1 MANIVL
7 LGPPGAGK
15 GTQSEKITRHYNL
28 IPIVPG
34 GLMREHVNQA
44 TSIGKLISNYIN
56 EGMLAP
62 HEVVMDLVE
71 AQVKANKNGFQFLFD
86 GFPRAIAQA
95 TSLDELLPKHGHQL
109 DGVIFLEV
117 PDEIVRERIKG
128 RAKTLGRADD
138 QSEERIT
145 RRLHVYHQETLPVI
159 DYYEKQNKLYKVKG
173 VGPIEEVFK
182 RIMDVVKLIHHK
194 HQQEILK

>member
-15 GTQSEKITRHYNL
+15 GTQSEKIINQYNL

-34 GLMREHVNQA
+34 NLMRDHISQD
-44 TSIGKLISNYIN
+44 TSIGRVLSNYIN

-71 AQVKANKNGFQFLFD
+71 EQVKAKKSGFKFLFD

-95 TSLDELLPKHGHQL
+95 ISLDELLPKHGHQL
-109 DGVIFLEV
+109 DGVIFLDV
-117 PDEIVRERIKG
+117 PDEIVKERIRD
-128 RAKTLGRADD
+128 RAKISGRVDD
-138 QSEERIT
+138 QSEEKIAT
-145 RRLHVYHQETLPVI
+145 RLEIYHNETLPVV
-159 DYYEKQNKLYKVKG
+159 DYYEKQNKLYRVEG
-173 VGPIEEVFK
+173 MGLVEEVFE
-182 RIMDVVKLIHHK
+182 RIIQIINPLYYK
-194 HQQEILK
+194 

>member
-15 GTQSEKITRHYNL
+15 GTQSEKIIDQYNL

-34 GLMREHVNQA
+34 NLMRDHISQD
-44 TSIGKLISNYIN
+44 TSIGRVLSNYIN

-71 AQVKANKNGFQFLFD
+71 EQVKVKKPGFKFLFD

-95 TSLDELLPKHGHQL
+95 ISLDELLPKHGHQL
-109 DGVIFLEV
+109 DGVIFIDV
-117 PDEIVRERIKG
+117 PDEIVKERIRD
-128 RAKTLGRADD
+128 RAKVSGRVDD
-138 QSEERIT
+138 QSDEKIAT
-145 RRLHVYHQETLPVI
+145 RLEIYHNETLPVV
-159 DYYEKQNKLYKVKG
+159 DYYENQNKLYRVEG
-173 VGPIEEVFK
+173 IGPVEEVFK
-182 RIMDVVKLIHHK
+182 KIIQIINPLYYR
-194 HQQEILK
+194 

>member
-15 GTQSEKITRHYNL
+15 GTQTEKIVRHYNL
-28 IPIVPG
+28 MPIVPG
-34 GLMREHVNQA
+34 NLMREHISQN
-44 TSIGKLISNYIN
+44 TSIGQKISNYIN

-62 HEVVMDLVE
+62 HEVVMGLVE
-71 AQVKANKNGFQFLFD
+71 EQVKAKKHGFKFLFD

-117 PDEIVRERIKG
+117 PDEIVKERIRY
-128 RAKTLGRADD
+128 RAKLLGRIDD
-138 QSEERIT
+138 QSEEKVAT
-145 RRLHVYHQETLPVI
+145 RLKIYHDETLPVI
-159 DYYEKQNKLYKVKG
+159 AYYEKQNKLYRVKG
-173 VGPIEEVFK
+173 VGPIEDVF
-182 RIMDVVKLIHHK
+182 
-194 HQQEILK
+194 QQILRVIQPLYRK